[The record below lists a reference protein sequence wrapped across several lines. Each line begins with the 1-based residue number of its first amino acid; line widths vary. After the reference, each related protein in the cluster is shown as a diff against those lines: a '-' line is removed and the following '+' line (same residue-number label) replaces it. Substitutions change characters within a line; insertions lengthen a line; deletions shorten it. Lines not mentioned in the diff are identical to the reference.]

1 MYLSVAI
8 NNNCIV
14 LKKQSSTIFN
24 SLKCIDF
31 YLMAQ
36 KMFYLSEC
44 SKSFM
49 KFVCLLLFVGGIYT
63 CQPGQLLC
71 NVNCMSTCSMDF
83 RERSINMANFNCG
96 FFFLLFSSIRFCF
109 VHFEDLWRLLCLFPQ
124 YTVLVLV
131 IFLVLKS
138 IFFLI
143 LIQPP
148 QICLIFTY
156 YIFPYYCI

>member
-1 MYLSVAI
+1 
-8 NNNCIV
+8 
-14 LKKQSSTIFN
+14 
-24 SLKCIDF
+24 
-31 YLMAQ
+31 
-36 KMFYLSEC
+36 MFYLSEC

-49 KFVCLLLFVGGIYT
+49 KFVCWLLFVGGIYT

-138 IFFLI
+138 IFFSDVNIATPDLLNIYI
-143 LIQPP
+143 LYFSILLH
-148 QICLIFTY
+148 LIFQ
-156 YIFPYYCI
+156 